1 MSGEIKQV
9 IVLRS
14 DLGMG
19 KGKLVAQGS
28 HAALM
33 SYFAAERK
41 DRDTAASWVDMGEKK
56 VVLKVD
62 SEEALLELHKIV
74 KGKHIPCALVVDA
87 GLTQI
92 PSGSPTAL
100 GIGPWSGDEID
111 SVTSKLKL
119 L

>member
-1 MSGEIKQV
+1 MSEIKQV
-9 IVLRS
+9 IVLRA

-33 SYFAAERK
+33 SYFAADK
-41 DRDTAASWVDMGEKK
+41 KDTATATSWVEGGEKK
-56 VVLKVD
+56 VVLKVE
-62 SEEALLELHKIV
+62 SEDELLKLYKIV
-74 KGKHIPCALVVDA
+74 KSKHIPCALIVDA

-92 PSGSPTAL
+92 PSGSATAL

-111 SVTSKLKL
+111 SVTNELKL